1 MIEWILK
8 RALNRVCLI
17 EIPSFTA
24 RIIFIITEGR
34 SNYVIY
40 VTDLR

>member
-17 EIPSFTA
+17 KILPFTA

-34 SNYVIY
+34 
-40 VTDLR
+40 

>member
-17 EIPSFTA
+17 EILSFTA

-34 SNYVIY
+34 
-40 VTDLR
+40 

>member
-8 RALNRVCLI
+8 RALNHVYLI
-17 EIPSFTA
+17 KILSFTA

-34 SNYVIY
+34 
-40 VTDLR
+40 